1 MSEEDKFI
9 EMIKKNEGVIYKI
22 TTIYARNGEDQ
33 KDLYQEIVAQLW
45 TAFEKFRGEAKVST
59 WIYRIA
65 LNTAITRLRKET
77 KRNSISIDQAVL
89 AYTQNSDPVWEG
101 KIKLLYHHI
110 GLLNDL
116 EKGIILL
123 FLEDKSYEEIATI
136 TGLSPSNVGTRLSRI
151 RQKLRT
157 RMLKKKQNKGQW
169 T

>member
-1 MSEEDKFI
+1 MSVEDKFI
-9 EMIKKNEGVIYKI
+9 EMIKQNEGVIYKI

-65 LNTAITRLRKET
+65 INTAITRLRKET

-89 AYTQNSDPVWEG
+89 AYTQNSDPIWED

-116 EKGIILL
+116 QKGIILL

-157 RMLKKKQNKGQW
+157 KMLANKNKGEW
-169 T
+169 I

>member
-1 MSEEDKFI
+1 MSVEDKFI
-9 EMIKKNEGVIYKI
+9 EMIKQNEGVIYKI

-65 LNTAITRLRKET
+65 INTAITRLRKET

-89 AYTQNSDPVWEG
+89 AYTQNSDPVWED

-157 RMLKKKQNKGQW
+157 RMLKKNQKKGQW

>member
-9 EMIKKNEGVIYKI
+9 EMIKQNEGVIYKI
-22 TTIYARNGEDQ
+22 TTIYARNGENQ

-89 AYTQNSDPVWEG
+89 AYTQNSDPVWED

>member
-89 AYTQNSDPVWEG
+89 AYTQNSDPVWED

-123 FLEDKSYEEIATI
+123 FLEDKSYEEIAII

-157 RMLKKKQNKGQW
+157 RMLTKNQKKGQW

>member
-1 MSEEDKFI
+1 MSVEDKFI

-45 TAFEKFRGEAKVST
+45 TAFEKFRGEAKMST

-77 KRNSISIDQAVL
+77 KRNSISIDQAIL
-89 AYTQNSDPVWEG
+89 TYTENHDPIWEE

-110 GLLNDL
+110 GLLNNL
-116 EKGIILL
+116 EKGVILL

-157 RMLKKKQNKGQW
+157 KMLEKNQK
-169 T
+169 